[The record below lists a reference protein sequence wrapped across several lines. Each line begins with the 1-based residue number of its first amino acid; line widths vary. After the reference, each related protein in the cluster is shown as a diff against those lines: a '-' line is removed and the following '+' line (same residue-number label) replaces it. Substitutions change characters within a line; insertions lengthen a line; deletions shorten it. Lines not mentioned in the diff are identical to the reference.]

1 MGFNLQQ
8 PTRKRR
14 QGQQI
19 MSDINVTPF
28 VDVMLVLLI
37 VFMISAPLLTVGVDV
52 NLPKTEAKNLSDD
65 QKPLVIS
72 INHHSKI
79 FIQESPVDLN
89 KLVPRLQAITKNNL
103 EAKIY
108 IRGDEKLSYGQI
120 MMIMGRINA
129 AGFSKVAL
137 LADLP
142 DASSRSSR
150 R

>member
-1 MGFNLQQ
+1 MAFNFNQ
-8 PTRKRR
+8 PTRKRHR
-14 QGQQI
+14 QQI
-19 MSDINVTPF
+19 LSEINVTPF

-72 INHHSKI
+72 INQQSKI
-79 FIQESPVDLN
+79 YIQESLVELDR
-89 KLVPRLQAITKNNL
+89 LVPRLQAITKNNL

-108 IRGDEKLSYGQI
+108 IRGDEKLNYGQI
-120 MMIMGRINA
+120 MGIMGRINS
-129 AGFSKVAL
+129 AGFTKVAL

-142 DASSRSSR
+142 DSPPQKTR

>member
-1 MGFNLQQ
+1 
-8 PTRKRR
+8 
-14 QGQQI
+14 

-72 INHHSKI
+72 ITQQNKI
-79 FIQESPVDLN
+79 YIQESPVTLDRLI
-89 KLVPRLQAITKNNL
+89 PRLQAITKSNH

-108 IRGDEKLSYGQI
+108 IRGDENLSYGQI
-120 MMIMGRINA
+120 MGIMGRINA
-129 AGFSKVAL
+129 AGFTKVAL

-142 DASSRSSR
+142 TAPTKKSRG
-150 R
+150 

>member
-1 MGFNLQQ
+1 MGFNLNQR
-8 PTRKRR
+8 TRKRR
-14 QGQQI
+14 YSQQI
-19 MSDINVTPF
+19 ISDINVTPF

-72 INHHSKI
+72 INQHSKI
-79 FIQESPVDLN
+79 FIQESPVELN
-89 KLVPRLQAITKNNL
+89 KLAPRLQAITKNNL

-129 AGFSKVAL
+129 AGFTKVAL

-142 DASSRSSR
+142 EASAKASGR
-150 R
+150 

>member
-1 MGFNLQQ
+1 MGFNLNQ
-8 PTRKRR
+8 PTRKGRNS
-14 QGQQI
+14 QQI

-72 INHHSKI
+72 INKQSKI
-79 FIQESPVDLN
+79 FIQESPVELN
-89 KLVPRLQAITKNNL
+89 KLEPRLKAITKNNL
-103 EAKIY
+103 ETKIY

-129 AGFSKVAL
+129 AGFTKVAL

-142 DASSRSSR
+142 ETSAKSPR